1 MFFYRAIQC
10 KREYHLPFSGPELAS
25 LEVPAVALGLI
36 PTSSAPTSVRPLS
49 RDEEYPDVEG
59 TGPASSSSMGSAW
72 QNKKVLTPFAF
83 YEIASHITRFG
94 ENTQRNVGPWQDG

>member
-1 MFFYRAIQC
+1 M
-10 KREYHLPFSGPELAS
+10 REYHLPFSGPELAS

-59 TGPASSSSMGSAW
+59 TGPASSSSIGSA
-72 QNKKVLTPFAF
+72 
-83 YEIASHITRFG
+83 
-94 ENTQRNVGPWQDG
+94 